1 MQGKQLA
8 FPRNRRLILDICQA
22 SRSIPAFPVERTL
35 QIGEVSDARCQTE
48 TRISWIAIF
57 LRSYGLVCQKIPA
70 LRQVFVTYPWNH
82 LYEHP
87 NTVASVAIHR
97 EDPAGG
103 KRLIWGRIPF
113 PEFESLIQ
121 IQSRLDHAT
130 HATLNEVFRDGI
142 RLERLPAPLRR
153 FSWWLAMRWNG
164 RRRAKKIG
172 TFSVSTLAGESALN
186 RGHPIVATSSLSYS
200 RCDADG
206 ACHVTLIADHR
217 VLDGVLAAQALQLL
231 EETLNGQV
239 FIELQ
244 ALAKVSSHHE
254 RDHRVCDEERAA

>member
-8 FPRNRRLILDICQA
+8 FPRNRRLILDICHA
-22 SRSIPAFPVERTL
+22 SRSVPAFPVERTL
-35 QIGEVSDARCQTE
+35 QIGEVSHARNQTE
-48 TRISWIAIF
+48 TRISWVAIF
-57 LRSYGLVCQKIPA
+57 LRAYGLVCQKIPE

-113 PEFESLIQ
+113 PEFETLIQ
-121 IQSRLDHAT
+121 IQSRLDHAMQGPID
-130 HATLNEVFRDGI
+130 EVFRDGI
-142 RLERLPAPLRR
+142 RLERLPTPLRR
-153 FSWWLAMRWNG
+153 LSWWLAMRWNG

-172 TFSVSTLAGESALN
+172 TFSVSTLAGENALN
-186 RGHPIVATSSLSYS
+186 RGHPLVVTSSLAYS

-206 ACHVTLIADHR
+206 ACQVTLIADHR
-217 VLDGVLAAQALQLL
+217 VLDGVLAARALQLL
-231 EETLNGQV
+231 EETLNGQI

-244 ALAKVSSHHE
+244 AIAKVSPQQE
-254 RDHRVCDEERAA
+254 RDYRVCDEGRAA